1 MRIKQIMLENFRPFC
16 GKHKIDMTTKEGR
29 SIILI
34 KALNDVGKTSLFK
47 AFQWCLYGAKSR
59 KENQMHVNRS
69 ACVKS
74 DGKTSVRLIFSH
86 NGRNYEI
93 VRSIDFHKAPRGV
106 FPEISDE
113 VLEVIEDGIPQ
124 ELKTK
129 TEQNEY
135 VEAILPFDAS
145 QFFLFDG
152 EDIQKYTQFRP
163 GERVKE
169 AIEMVLG
176 IRELLN
182 ARDDLENIKQELE
195 HELDSLLV
203 IKSRHEQEAKE
214 VEKLG
219 KEIESL
225 RRAIKDLDNKIEQ
238 ARENVASCD
247 EILRRDRAI
256 QQKVEQRKVA
266 EKNRDSVLEQ
276 IKANEDEQR
285 DFNGDLAFLLVAPL
299 LKELSKT
306 GMAQVPT
313 WKRAALSALLLSES
327 DRCICERPL
336 DSNIKRL
343 FERLLNKGR
352 GAGYLQYLGGQA
364 EELLMQKPPEYLEQR
379 LYNLAADRRN
389 LESSLKLYEQ
399 TIEELD
405 KEIGRH
411 KDISADIKAAEET
424 RRRAAEDLERYKAE
438 KERKIVELS
447 FLIAEHKKRQAKLTA
462 QASTDKDVLNKN
474 KHLQSCELCLAGIK
488 YAIEKLVKN
497 NKLKVAK
504 LASKIFLQL
513 TNAPALYEGI
523 EITDE
528 YEIKI
533 RTKGGT
539 VRHVWDQAPSAGQ
552 SQIIAVSFIAA
563 LNAYTAREAPVIV
576 DTPIGRL
583 DPIHKKNL
591 IRFYPQIGPQVVI
604 LYQPSEMSDND
615 IDLIRR
621 YISSE
626 WELRRDPQDPD
637 ATLIIPIKR
646 P

>member
-1 MRIKQIMLENFRPFC
+1 
-16 GKHKIDMTTKEGR
+16 MTTKEGR
-29 SIILI
+29 SVILI

-69 ACVKS
+69 ACIKG
-74 DGKTSVRLIFSH
+74 DGRTSVRLIFSH
-86 NGRNYEI
+86 DGRNYEI

-106 FPEISDE
+106 FPEIGDE
-113 VLEVIEDGIPQ
+113 VLEVIEDGIPV

-135 VEAILPFDAS
+135 VEAILPYDAS
-145 QFFLFDG
+145 QFFFFDG

-203 IKSRHEQEAKE
+203 AKSRHEQEARE
-214 VEKLG
+214 VERLG
-219 KEIESL
+219 KEIESM
-225 RRAIKDLDNKIEQ
+225 RRTIRDLENKIKQ
-238 ARENVASCD
+238 AMENVASCD

-256 QQKVEQRKVA
+256 QQKVEQRKEA
-266 EKNRDSVLEQ
+266 EKNRESILEQ

-285 DFNGDLAFLLVAPL
+285 NFNGDLAFLLMAPL
-299 LKELSKT
+299 LKELSKA

-313 WKRAALSALLLSES
+313 WKKAALSALLLSGS
-327 DRCICERPL
+327 DRCICERPI
-336 DSNIKRL
+336 DSDIRAL
-343 FERLLNKGR
+343 FERLLNKGH
-352 GAGYLQYLGGQA
+352 GAGHLQYLGSQA
-364 EELLMQKPPEYLEQR
+364 DELLIQKPPEYLEQR
-379 LYNLAADRRN
+379 LYDIAADRRN

-399 TIEELD
+399 IIEELD
-405 KEIGRH
+405 REIGRR

-424 RRRAAEDLERYKAE
+424 RKRAAEDLERYKGE
-438 KERKIVELS
+438 RERKAGELN
-447 FLIAEHKKRQAKLTA
+447 FLTAEYKKRQAKLTA

-474 KHLQSCELCLAGIK
+474 KHLRSCELCLAGIK
-488 YAIEKLVKN
+488 YAIEKLVQN
-497 NKLKVAK
+497 NKLKVAE

-513 TNAPALYEGI
+513 TNAPALYDGI

-539 VRHVWDQAPSAGQ
+539 VRHVWEQVPSAGQ
-552 SQIIAVSFIAA
+552 SQIIAISFIAA
-563 LNAYTAREAPVIV
+563 LNAYTAREAPVII

-604 LYQPSEMSDND
+604 LYQPSEMSESD
-615 IDLIRR
+615 IVPIRR

-626 WELRRDPQDPD
+626 WELKRDPDDPD
-637 ATLIIPIKR
+637 ATLIVPIKG